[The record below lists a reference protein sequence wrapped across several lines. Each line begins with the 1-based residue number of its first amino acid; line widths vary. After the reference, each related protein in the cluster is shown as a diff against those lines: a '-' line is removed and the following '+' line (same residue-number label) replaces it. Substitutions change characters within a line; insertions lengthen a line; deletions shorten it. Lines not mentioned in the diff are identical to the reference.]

1 MMGRIGRTMAE
12 QRFAFRKELTT
23 SNHPFVYT
31 KRERKENEITLT
43 NGVVFVGD
51 VSPVIDHAKS
61 DLLDYLSVCFDIKEN
76 NNNAVKISII
86 LSQKELDDVCA
97 YKGRIVKIVDGEII
111 IRAYD
116 DRGAAQA
123 IYDLEDRMTEK
134 KAPYLD
140 KGTTK
145 QKPMFS
151 PRMAHSAYD
160 VDVFPDGYLQCL
172 AKEGIDAILLFVRG
186 VNQVATGACDI
197 NALID
202 KAETYGMDV
211 YAYCY
216 CSVFHSPTAP
226 DAESVFD
233 NAFGSI
239 FKAHPKFKGIV
250 FVGESVQFPSKD
262 ERTTGRTHQQF
273 LNEDNLP
280 DPRPAPGWWPCRDFP
295 EWLNLV
301 KNIIYKYKSDADI
314 VFWTYN
320 WGWAPEKERIELID
334 SLPTDIS
341 LLVTFEMFQNLPTM
355 YGITERVCDYSV
367 AFEGPGDYFLS
378 EAKAAKRR
386 GIRLYTMANAG
397 GRTWDFGSMTYEPF
411 PQQWMRRY
419 QAMRDCHEKYNL
431 TGVMECHHFG
441 YWPSFITKIEK
452 MAFEY
457 FSDTPEN
464 ILQRVVGEFSKGETE
479 KCLEAFNC
487 WSEAIRI
494 YMPTDDEQYC
504 AMRVGPAYP
513 LMLGIYPKA
522 PTSLQTEK
530 LLFGDGI
537 TEEYHFQSGRKSAEG
552 LFTLHSV
559 RMRVEMKMLS
569 DAIKLVKKGLAIFN
583 SLQHKSEQMKRIINM
598 GNYMIACF
606 TTDIHVKKMYI
617 YRQRLMIAASNKEVA
632 QIIKGI
638 RKIGAAE
645 IKNAERALKIVDKD
659 SALGYEPSMGY
670 GGDRAHIEW
679 KIRQVKH
686 MMEHE
691 LAVYENGLKF

>member
-1 MMGRIGRTMAE
+1 MAE
-12 QRFAFRKELTT
+12 QRFAFREKLIT
-23 SNHPFVYT
+23 SNTPFAYT
-31 KRERKENEITLT
+31 LRDVAEQEISLLG
-43 NGVVFVGD
+43 GVAFIGD
-51 VSPVIDHAKS
+51 SSPVIEHAKT
-61 DLLDYLSVCFDIKEN
+61 DLQDYLKVCFGVGKANANAIEINISITKEN
-76 NNNAVKISII
+76 
-86 LSQKELDDVCA
+86 LDDVCS
-97 YKGRIVKIVDGEII
+97 YKGRVVEISDKGI
-111 IRAYD
+111 TIRAFD

-123 IYDLEDRMTEK
+123 IYDLEDWMTEK
-134 KAPYLD
+134 KQPYLT
-140 KGTTK
+140 KGVTK

-160 VDVFPDGYLQCL
+160 VDVFPDGYLQRL

-186 VNQVATGACDI
+186 VNRVATGECDI
-197 NALID
+197 NALIE
-202 KAETYGMDV
+202 KAESYGMDV

-226 DAESVFD
+226 DAEEVFD

-239 FKAHPKFKGIV
+239 FKAHPNFKGIV

-295 EWLNLV
+295 QWLNLV

-334 SLPTDIS
+334 SLPTDVS

-367 AFEGPGDYFLS
+367 AFEGPGDYFIS

-386 GIRLYTMANAG
+386 RIRLYTMANAG

-419 QAMRDCHEKYNL
+419 QAMRECHEKYNL

-452 MAFEY
+452 MAFECY
-457 FSDTPEN
+457 ADEPQN
-464 ILQRVVGEFSKGETE
+464 ILKRVVGEFSEGETE
-479 KCLEAFNC
+479 KCLEALNC
-487 WSEAIRI
+487 WSEAIKL

-522 PTSLQTEK
+522 PTALQTEK

-559 RMRVEMKMLS
+559 RMRVEMKILA
-569 DAIKLVKKGLAIFN
+569 DAIKLVKQGIKILKSLKKKN
-583 SLQHKSEQMKRIINM
+583 SQIDSLINM
-598 GNYMIACF
+598 GAYMLACF

-617 YRQRLMIAASNKEVA
+617 YRQRLFIAASNKEVK
-632 QIIKGI
+632 QIIDGI
-638 RKIGAAE
+638 KKIGVAE

-691 LAVYENGLKF
+691 LAIYENGLKF

>member
-1 MMGRIGRTMAE
+1 MAE
-12 QRFAFRKELTT
+12 QRFAFREKLIT
-23 SNHPFVYT
+23 SNTPFAYT
-31 KRERKENEITLT
+31 LRDVAEQEIPLLS
-43 NGVVFVGD
+43 GVTFVGD
-51 VSPVIDHAKS
+51 SSPVIEHAKA
-61 DLLDYLSVCFDIKEN
+61 DLQDYLKVCFGVEKADA
-76 NNNAVKISII
+76 NAIEINISITQEN
-86 LSQKELDDVCA
+86 LGDVCS
-97 YKGRIVKIVDGEII
+97 YKGRVVEIYDKGII
-111 IRAYD
+111 IRAFD

-123 IYDLEDRMTEK
+123 IYDLEDWMTEK
-134 KAPYLD
+134 KQPYLT
-140 KGTTK
+140 KGITK

-160 VDVFPDGYLQCL
+160 VDVFPDGYLQRL

-186 VNQVATGACDI
+186 VNRVATGECDI
-197 NALID
+197 NALIE
-202 KAETYGMDV
+202 KAESYGMDV

-216 CSVFHSPTAP
+216 CSVFHSPTSP
-226 DAESVFD
+226 DAEEVFD

-280 DPRPAPGWWPCRDFP
+280 DHRPAPGWWPCRDFP
-295 EWLNLV
+295 QWLNLV

-367 AFEGPGDYFLS
+367 AFEGPGDYFIS

-419 QAMRDCHEKYNL
+419 QAMRECHEKYNL

-452 MAFEY
+452 MAFECY
-457 FSDTPEN
+457 ADKPES
-464 ILQRVVGEFSKGETE
+464 ILKRVIGEFSEGETE
-479 KCLEAFNC
+479 KCIEALNC
-487 WSEAIRI
+487 WSEAIKL

-522 PTSLQTEK
+522 PNSLQSEK

-559 RMRVEMKMLS
+559 RMRVEMKILA
-569 DAIKLVKKGLAIFN
+569 DAIRLVKQGIKILKTLKKKNAQID
-583 SLQHKSEQMKRIINM
+583 SLINM
-598 GNYMIACF
+598 GAYMVACF

-617 YRQRLMIAASNKEVA
+617 YRQRLFIAATNKEVK
-632 QIIKGI
+632 QIINGI
-638 RKIGAAE
+638 RKIATAE
-645 IKNAERALKIVDKD
+645 IKNAEKALKIVDKD